1 MIVLR
6 SAWIFGVGSLLTLW
20 YALKILLLSFSRNP
34 EALCRSC
41 DSVARQWSRSVLKLA
56 GVTVQVRGVENLALD
71 GAFIVIAN
79 HESWFDVW
87 ALAGYLPIDARFAAK
102 KELERIPVFGH
113 AWRACGHIS
122 IDRSDRTSAIES
134 MTRAGLQI
142 KEQGLNMVFFAE
154 GTRCSDG
161 TLNAFKKG
169 PFVIAI
175 EGGVPI
181 VPLGLVGSRGIMPK
195 GSFRIRR
202 GTIVL
207 HVGEP
212 VSVVGMEHADR
223 DHLRDT
229 VRDAVARLRGGEG
242 RTFRLP
248 GEPPLDDV
256 PGPSRSNANPS

>member
-1 MIVLR
+1 VLR
-6 SAWIFGVGSLLTLW
+6 SAWILGVGSLITLW
-20 YALKILLLSFSRNP
+20 YACKVLLLSFSRKP
-34 EALCRSC
+34 EELCRSC
-41 DSVARQWSRSVLKLA
+41 HSVGRRWSQAILKLA
-56 GVTVQVRGVENLALD
+56 GVSVNVEGAENLAFD
-71 GAFIVIAN
+71 GAFLIISN
-79 HESWFDVW
+79 HESWFDAW
-87 ALAGYLPIDARFAAK
+87 ALAGCLPIDAHFTAK
-102 KELERIPVFGH
+102 KELERIPVFGR

-122 IDRSDRTSAIES
+122 IDRADRASAIES

-212 VSVVGMEHADR
+212 VSVAGMEHADR

-256 PGPSRSNANPS
+256 PGPSRSNANP